1 MFEKGVVLLIDT
13 QTKAIQY
20 IQKLSESRLNS
31 ALDYLRYLYEQ
42 DENYPL
48 DEFDYELS
56 RRADE
61 AVDNET
67 VSFDEVMLKSGLTY
81 EDIQDR
87 I

>member
-1 MFEKGVVLLIDT
+1 MIDT